1 MRIRTIGRRAKVPL
15 RLRLTLAF
23 ALSMAAVLAGL
34 GGFLHAR
41 LGAELLRG
49 IDLELRSR
57 AGVIATAL
65 DHAGPLPIDA
75 GRNVI
80 DPDEAFAQVLDS
92 AGAIVDA
99 SRSVRPRP
107 LLPPAQLRK
116 VAGPTFFTERVP
128 GVDDT
133 ARLLAVPATA
143 GGHSVTIVVGANLG
157 DRNEALGRLQILLVT
172 GTLAALLLASVI
184 GWLVA
189 GAALRPVERI
199 RSEAAAISRSS
210 PEQRLTVPDTGDE
223 LARLADTLNQLLSRQ
238 QEALDREQ
246 RFVDEASHELRTPL
260 AILKAELDLAM
271 SRPRSHAE
279 LAAAVSTAAGE
290 TDRLVTLA
298 ERLLVLARSRPG
310 RHPLQRETISLRRFL
325 DDSIT
330 PFRSQAV
337 AVSSVVTVDA
347 PDEPVRIDPLRLRQA
362 VHNLLDNALRHC
374 EGTSV
379 VVTGRRDRDEVRI
392 SVADGGAGFPSAMLD
407 REPSA
412 FGHPSVNGSDPLPH
426 GAGLGLAI
434 VRTVAEAHGG
444 RVAVTNPPTGGA
456 RVDLVIPA

>member
-1 MRIRTIGRRAKVPL
+1 MPIRLARLRAKAPL

-23 ALSMAAVLAGL
+23 ALSMAAVLTGL
-34 GGFLHAR
+34 GAFLHAR
-41 LGAELLRG
+41 LGTELLRG
-49 IDLELRSR
+49 IDFELRSR

-65 DHAGPLPIDA
+65 DNTGPVPVDA
-75 GRNVI
+75 GRDVL

-92 AGAIVDA
+92 SGAIVDA
-99 SRSVRPRP
+99 SESVRGRP
-107 LLPPAQLRK
+107 LLSRAQLRQ
-116 VAGPTFFTERVP
+116 VSRATFFTQRVP
-128 GVDDT
+128 AVDDL
-133 ARLLAVPATA
+133 ARLLAVPASA
-143 GGHSVTIVVGANLG
+143 GGRPVIIVVGANLG
-157 DRNEALGRLQILLVT
+157 DRRDALVRLRILLLT
-172 GTLAALLLASVI
+172 AIPAALLLASGI

-199 RSEAAAISRSS
+199 RSEAATISRSS

-223 LARLADTLNQLLSRQ
+223 LARLADTLNQLLNRQ

-260 AILKAELDLAM
+260 AILKAELDLAI

-279 LAAAVSTAAGE
+279 LSATVSTAAGE

-310 RHPLQRETISLRRFL
+310 RLPPRRETISLRQFL
-325 DDSIT
+325 DDSVT
-330 PFRSQAV
+330 PFASQAV
-337 AVSSVVTVDA
+337 AVSATITVDA

-374 EGTSV
+374 AGAPV
-379 VVTGRRDRDEVRI
+379 VVTGRRGQAEVSI
-392 SVADGGAGFPSAMLD
+392 SVSDCGPGFPPAMLD
-407 REPSA
+407 GASGRPSA
-412 FGHPSVNGSDPLPH
+412 NGSGPPPH

-444 RVAVTNPPTGGA
+444 RVALTNPPTGGA